1 METSIDAKKLFMMIQ
16 DGANVR
22 ALTDFEM
29 DFLADYIITE
39 GIKYESL
46 PDSLKFKTAFA
57 SKCKQRGLALPDIV
71 MYYCFN

>member
-29 DFLADYIITE
+29 EFLADYIITE
-39 GIKYESL
+39 GIKYETL
-46 PDSLKFKTAFA
+46 PDSLKFKTEFA
-57 SKCKQRGLALPDIV
+57 SKCKQRGLVLPDIV